1 MGHGNLDSRVP
12 QRLRELMLTTDA
24 PSAGK
29 TMIQARAGYHCQIVR
44 RQRITFFL
52 LVSPALLWFLAFM
65 LWPLLNMFYIST
77 THWDG
82 LSLPQTFVFLD
93 NYIRLLGD
101 KNIVIGLR
109 NTAIHLVAGV
119 AGVVPFAFMLGFFLS
134 LRKPGHR
141 LLRTIF
147 FSPSMI
153 SVAALAMIFL
163 GVYRPDG
170 MLNSFLNSVGLSSL
184 ARIWLANQ
192 STALG
197 ALIAID
203 IWSGIGFYSVLFFAA
218 LSGIPEELYEAA
230 RLDGGD
236 YWTIMWQIAFPLMLD
251 IVGVVVIL
259 QFLYI
264 LSGAAQNV
272 ILLTGGGPGSA
283 TLTLGFYLYSEAFL
297 TQRLGYSQAIA
308 VMVFFIGIVV
318 ILLIRRLSS
327 RLSY

>member
-1 MGHGNLDSRVP
+1 MITPKAASL
-12 QRLRELMLTTDA
+12 A
-24 PSAGK
+24 PA
-29 TMIQARAGYHCQIVR
+29 TARANVTYHRRLAR
-44 RQRITFFL
+44 RQRFTFL
-52 LVSPALLWFLAFM
+52 LLVAPALLWFMAFM

-77 THWDG
+77 QHWDG

-93 NYIRLLGD
+93 NYTRLLRD
-101 KNIVIGLR
+101 PNIAIGLR
-109 NTAIHLVAGV
+109 NTTIHLVVGV
-119 AGVVPFAFMLGFFLS
+119 LGVVPFAFMLGFFLS
-134 LRKPGHR
+134 LRPPGHR

-170 MLNSFLNSVGLSSL
+170 MLNLLLRAVGLSSL
-184 ARIWLANQ
+184 TRLWLANQ

-203 IWSGIGFYSVLFFAA
+203 LWSGIGFYSVLFFAA
-218 LSGIPEELYEAA
+218 LAGIPEELYEAA
-230 RLDGGD
+230 RLDGAG
-236 YWTIMWQIAFPLMLD
+236 YWAIMWRIAFPLMLD
-251 IVGVVVIL
+251 MIGVVVVL

-272 ILLTGGGPGSA
+272 ILLTNGGPGTA
-283 TLTLGFYLYSEAFL
+283 TTTLGYYLYSQAFI

-308 VMVFFIGIVV
+308 VVIFFIGIVV
-318 ILLIRRLSS
+318 ILLIRRMTA
-327 RLSY
+327 RLADD